1 MSTENK
7 TSKRGCP
14 VVEGSKRQARLN
26 AQAAKVAAGGTIAKG
41 RPANPSSK
49 RQAKLAD
56 KAAKIAAGITV
67 KAGRPKATAN
77 TEAAIE
83 EVAAYQNGK

>member
-1 MSTENK
+1 MSQI
-7 TSKRGCP
+7 P

-49 RQAKLAD
+49 RHSKFQCD
-56 KAAKIAAGITV
+56 
-67 KAGRPKATAN
+67 
-77 TEAAIE
+77 
-83 EVAAYQNGK
+83 